1 MIEKFIESEANAKF
15 KRWKKLARDARAVRK
30 ERATLMEGIHLM
42 QVALES
48 GCRVNA
54 VLIDADRASREAREL
69 ALELCRKSGADLFA
83 LSPALYDQL
92 SPVEHGVGVM
102 CEAAVPPAPADD
114 AWKSADA
121 LYLDGVQDAGNAG
134 TLIRIESEANAKFKR
149 WKKLARDARAV
160 RKERATLMEG
170 IHLMQVALE
179 SGCRVNAVL
188 IDADR
193 ASREARELA
202 LELCRKSGAD
212 LFALSPA
219 LYDQLSPVEHGVG
232 VMCEAAVPPAP
243 ADDAWKSADA
253 LYLDGVQDAGNA
265 GTLIRT
271 AVAAGVR
278 VVAAS
283 PVAATLW
290 SPKVM
295 RAGMGAH
302 FGAVFIENITPEAF
316 RRAYRGRIYAADA
329 RGGED
334 LFLAANDVAEGPVC
348 WLMGAEGPGVSD
360 AGLEA
365 ADRRFYIPI
374 EAACESLNVGA
385 AAAVCLF
392 DTRRRRFA
400 RRGA

>member
-1 MIEKFIESEANAKF
+1 MIEKF
-15 KRWKKLARDARAVRK
+15 
-30 ERATLMEGIHLM
+30 
-42 QVALES
+42 
-48 GCRVNA
+48 
-54 VLIDADRASREAREL
+54 
-69 ALELCRKSGADLFA
+69 
-83 LSPALYDQL
+83 
-92 SPVEHGVGVM
+92 
-102 CEAAVPPAPADD
+102 
-114 AWKSADA
+114 
-121 LYLDGVQDAGNAG
+121 
-134 TLIRIESEANAKFKR
+134 IESEANAKFKR

-295 RAGMGAH
+295 RAGMGA
-302 FGAVFIENITPEAF
+302 
-316 RRAYRGRIYAADA
+316 ADA

-334 LFLAANDVAEGPVC
+334 LFLAADDVAEGPVC

>member
-54 VLIDADRASREAREL
+54 VLIDADRA
-69 ALELCRKSGADLFA
+69 
-83 LSPALYDQL
+83 
-92 SPVEHGVGVM
+92 
-102 CEAAVPPAPADD
+102 
-114 AWKSADA
+114 
-121 LYLDGVQDAGNAG
+121 
-134 TLIRIESEANAKFKR
+134 T
-149 WKKLARDARAV
+149 
-160 RKERATLMEG
+160 
-170 IHLMQVALE
+170 
-179 SGCRVNAVL
+179 
-188 IDADR
+188 
-193 ASREARELA
+193 REARELA

-283 PVAATLW
+283 PQP
-290 SPKVM
+290 SGP
-295 RAGMGAH
+295 
-302 FGAVFIENITPEAF
+302 
-316 RRAYRGRIYAADA
+316 RR
-329 RGGED
+329 
-334 LFLAANDVAEGPVC
+334 
-348 WLMGAEGPGVSD
+348 
-360 AGLEA
+360 
-365 ADRRFYIPI
+365 
-374 EAACESLNVGA
+374 
-385 AAAVCLF
+385 
-392 DTRRRRFA
+392 
-400 RRGA
+400 

>member
-1 MIEKFIESEANAKF
+1 M
-15 KRWKKLARDARAVRK
+15 
-30 ERATLMEGIHLM
+30 
-42 QVALES
+42 
-48 GCRVNA
+48 
-54 VLIDADRASREAREL
+54 
-69 ALELCRKSGADLFA
+69 LFR
-83 LSPALYDQL
+83 S
-92 SPVEHGVGVM
+92 
-102 CEAAVPPAPADD
+102 
-114 AWKSADA
+114 
-121 LYLDGVQDAGNAG
+121 
-134 TLIRIESEANAKFKR
+134 
-149 WKKLARDARAV
+149 
-160 RKERATLMEG
+160 
-170 IHLMQVALE
+170 
-179 SGCRVNAVL
+179 
-188 IDADR
+188 
-193 ASREARELA
+193 
-202 LELCRKSGAD
+202 
-212 LFALSPA
+212 
-219 LYDQLSPVEHGVG
+219 
-232 VMCEAAVPPAP
+232 
-243 ADDAWKSADA
+243 
-253 LYLDGVQDAGNA
+253 
-265 GTLIRT
+265 
-271 AVAAGVR
+271 AGVR

-334 LFLAANDVAEGPVC
+334 LFLAADDVAEGPVC

>member
-114 AWKSADA
+114 A
-121 LYLDGVQDAGNAG
+121 
-134 TLIRIESEANAKFKR
+134 
-149 WKKLARDARAV
+149 
-160 RKERATLMEG
+160 
-170 IHLMQVALE
+170 
-179 SGCRVNAVL
+179 
-188 IDADR
+188 
-193 ASREARELA
+193 
-202 LELCRKSGAD
+202 
-212 LFALSPA
+212 
-219 LYDQLSPVEHGVG
+219 
-232 VMCEAAVPPAP
+232 
-243 ADDAWKSADA
+243 
-253 LYLDGVQDAGNA
+253 GNA

-334 LFLAANDVAEGPVC
+334 LFLAADDVAEGPVC